1 MTERD
6 YEHDRLSY
14 LFLCVIVQAVK
25 DAFFA
30 KDKKKKVLKSGR
42 LSRMD
47 SAEHDRRQAIYWL
60 CSDKEDFFT
69 VCYFAKVSPMRI
81 RQKAQELVD
90 LPIEERRQRVNDLM
104 RDCYEWNKSS
114 ANKGK
119 SKKYL

>member
-1 MTERD
+1 MSD
-6 YEHDRLSY
+6 KNYEHDRLSY

-42 LSRMD
+42 LSSMD
-47 SAEHDRRQAIYWL
+47 SAEHDCRQAIHWL
-60 CSDKEDFFT
+60 TTDKEDFFT

-81 RQKAQELVD
+81 RAKAKELVA
-90 LPIEERRQRVNDLM
+90 LPIEERRQKVNDLM

-114 ANKGK
+114 SNKGK